1 MSKKPKDFEKITS
14 VTKRKGRDR
23 LLTPGN
29 DDQLFENTIYI
40 NGGSDRRNAVTVTAS
55 DVLLGRTTSVFDISD
70 RRNAV
75 KRSSNL
81 E

>member
-23 LLTPGN
+23 LMTPGN
-29 DDQLFENTIYI
+29 DDQLIENTIYI

-55 DVLLGRTTSVFDISD
+55 DVLLGSTTSDFDVSD